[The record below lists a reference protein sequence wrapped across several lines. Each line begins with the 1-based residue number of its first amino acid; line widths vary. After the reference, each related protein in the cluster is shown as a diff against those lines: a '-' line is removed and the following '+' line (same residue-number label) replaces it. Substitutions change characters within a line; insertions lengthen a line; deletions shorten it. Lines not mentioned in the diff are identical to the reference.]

1 MSWFALVLVFLSATI
16 HAFWNLL
23 AHSQKVNGT
32 LLLRFHIITG
42 LVGVIPALIPEFQ
55 GDSFPATVWLLVIL
69 TGLFQSFYFLGLMM
83 GYRHGNFSIVY
94 PVARALP
101 ILFLAFF
108 DIGRGRFPSILG
120 WLGII
125 FIIIGCILAPI
136 KSLRTIKLSDYWNP
150 STIWILVIMSATVA
164 YTATDK
170 LAAEILTPGAATSAR
185 YALFQAIFTVPF
197 LWIVLRLSGEPLPAP
212 QGIATWKF
220 PALFAIFVFTSYWL
234 MLWAFQLEPYIS
246 YLSAMRQFSLVIGVI
261 LAAVVLRED
270 VPKMRIFAAAIIV
283 LGMICISQAR

>member
-1 MSWFALVLVFLSATI
+1 MSWLALVLVFLSATV
-16 HAFWNLL
+16 HALWNLL

-32 LLLRFHIITG
+32 LLLRFHLLTG
-42 LVGVIPALIPEFQ
+42 LVGLVPALIPEFQ
-55 GDSFPATVWLLVIL
+55 GEPFPASIWVLVIL

-108 DIGRGRFPSILG
+108 DIGRGRSPSILG

-125 FIIIGCILAPI
+125 FIILGCILAPI
-136 KSLRTIKLSDYWNP
+136 KSLRTIKLSDYWNR
-150 STIWILVIMSATVA
+150 STIWILVIMLATVA
-164 YTATDK
+164 YTTTDK
-170 LAAEILTPGAATSAR
+170 LAAEVLTPGPATSAR

-197 LWIVLRLSGEPLPAP
+197 LWIVLKLIGEPLPAP
-212 QGIATWKF
+212 KGIAAWKW

-234 MLWAFQLEPYIS
+234 MLWAFQLDPYIS
-246 YLSAMRQFSLVIGVI
+246 YLSALRQFSLVIGVI
-261 LAAVVLRED
+261 LAAVFLRED
-270 VPKMRIFAAAIIV
+270 VPKMRIFASLIIV